1 MSTAIRVMIVDD
13 HEIVRDGLRAVLEQ
27 EPDIDLVG
35 EAGDGEAAVA
45 LARSLDPQVV
55 LMDLSMPRLDGIA
68 ALARIKKERPSC
80 QVVVLTNYAGDQKV
94 RDAIG
99 AGAIGYLL
107 KDVMRRDLVEAI
119 RRANDGRPFLHPEAQ
134 RSLMNR
140 VTNPPPPHPCDQLTP
155 RERSVLE
162 LIARGQSNKEIA
174 STLGLTEG
182 TVKGYVSA
190 VLSKIGVADRTQA
203 ALFAVQ
209 HGLAPLKPPRHDPAV

>member
-1 MSTAIRVMIVDD
+1 MSRIRVLIVDD

-27 EPDIDLVG
+27 EADIELVG
-35 EAGDGEAAVA
+35 EASDGEAAVA
-45 LARSLDPQVV
+45 LARTLTPEVV

-68 ALARIKKERPSC
+68 ALTRIRKERPQC
-80 QVVVLTNYAGDQKV
+80 QVVVLTNYAGDQRV
-94 RDAIG
+94 RDALG

-119 RRANDGRPFLHPEAQ
+119 RRAREGRPFLHPEAQ
-134 RSLMNR
+134 RMLMHR
-140 VTNPPPPHPCDQLTP
+140 VTHPPAPHPSDQLTP

-174 STLGLTEG
+174 SSLGLTEG

-190 VLSKIGVADRTQA
+190 VLAKIGVGDRTQA
-203 ALFAVQ
+203 ALYAVQ
-209 HGLAPLKPPRHDPAV
+209 HGIAPLGPSGRTDPR